1 MSLRGLVAA
10 ALLAALAFGAHRLWL
25 AVSVGTGFATKM
37 VCSLALNSGQD
48 PERVLRTYVSDEIAP
63 LGPWLR
69 VGVSPGAAEGSVLGL
84 VRARAVHRDGLGC
97 TLLPPGAEAALALP
111 EGVAIERPPLAP
123 EIPWPLGAAV
133 PDAPPPPALDAA
145 LARAFAEPDPP
156 AGHVRRTT
164 AVVVAHRGEL
174 VAERYAPGYTPDTP
188 MLSWSMAKSVTAALV
203 GIEVGDGR
211 LALFEHAPVPEWS
224 GAADP
229 RHAITLDHLLRM
241 SSGLA
246 FDESYGPLSDVTR
259 MLYRAPDM
267 GAFAARSPLAAQPG
281 RVWSYSSGTA
291 NLLARMLRDLAD
303 RDLAAQV
310 RFANERLFDPVG
322 MRSAFF
328 EPDASGSFV
337 GSSYAFM
344 TARDWA
350 RFGELHRLGGV
361 WDGRRILPEGWVRY
375 VTTPAPAAPDGVYG
389 AHWWL
394 NAGDPKDPTHR
405 QWPSLP
411 TDAYAAEGHSGQY
424 VVVVPSAELVVVR
437 LGLSEPDDGRDGT
450 EELVADVIRALGT
463 EPFNSGSVR
472 PIPPGSPRVAG
483 PPMSP

>member
-1 MSLRGLVAA
+1 MSWRGLVA
-10 ALLAALAFGAHRLWL
+10 LAALAAVAFGAQRLWL
-25 AVSVGTGFATKM
+25 ALSIGTGFATKM

-48 PERVLRTYVSDEIAP
+48 PERILRGYVSEEIAP
-63 LGPWLR
+63 LGRFLH
-69 VGVSPGAAEGSVLGL
+69 VAVSPQGAEGSAFGVI
-84 VRARAVHRDGLGC
+84 RARAVHRPGLGC
-97 TLLPPGAEAALALP
+97 TLLPSDSMALAQP
-111 EGVAIERPPLAP
+111 EGVGGARPALDAGTA
-123 EIPWPLGAAV
+123 WPLGAAA
-133 PDAPPPPALDAA
+133 PEAPPAPDVAA
-145 LARAFAEPDPP
+145 AIVRAFAEPDPP

-164 AVVVAHRGEL
+164 AVVVAHDGRL
-174 VAERYAPGYTPDTP
+174 LAERYAPDYSPDTL

-211 LALFEHAPVPEWS
+211 LALAEHAPVPEWS
-224 GAADP
+224 GGGDP
-229 RHAITLDHLLRM
+229 RRAITLDQLLRM

-246 FDESYGPLSDVTR
+246 FDETYGPLSDVTR

-291 NLLARMLRDLAD
+291 NLVARMLRDLAD
-303 RDLAAQV
+303 RDLASQV
-310 RFANERLFDPVG
+310 RFANDRLFDPVG
-322 MRSAFF
+322 MTSAFF

-337 GSSYAFM
+337 GSSYVFM

-350 RFGELHRLGGV
+350 RFGELHRLGGA

-394 NAGDPKDPTHR
+394 NAGDPSDPAR
-405 QWPSLP
+405 RAWPSLP
-411 TDAYAAEGHSGQY
+411 ADTYAAEGHSGQY
-424 VVVVPSAELVVVR
+424 VVVVPSAKLVVVR

-450 EELVADVIRALGT
+450 EELVADLIRALG
-463 EPFNSGSVR
+463 G
-472 PIPPGSPRVAG
+472 
-483 PPMSP
+483 